1 MKNYLSYWRGLLLL
15 FLFITQYAVAAP
27 PPRVALVLGGGGA
40 RGLAHLGVLQG
51 LTQAGIPIDLI
62 VGTSA
67 GSIVGALYANNPD
80 AAALTNLML
89 DTSDKKLID
98 LSLLHATKG
107 PFVATKMDDFLCQH
121 LSVTQI
127 NQLKIKY
134 IAVATN
140 LQTGKTVAL
149 VNGPIVLAV
158 QASSALPPFFPPVKW
173 NNDLL
178 VDAGVTDPVP
188 VDVAKMYHPKVI
200 IAVSIAKQ
208 LPVYAQPKNI
218 VEVYDRATLIN
229 KLRFDELSAQGAD
242 VILTPNVAQVGL
254 FDDSHKIQLVDA
266 GRAAVQQAMPQICAL
281 LKQNHIKSGCD
292 KLST

>member
-1 MKNYLSYWRGLLLL
+1 
-15 FLFITQYAVAAP
+15 
-27 PPRVALVLGGGGA
+27 LGGGGA

-51 LTQAGIPIDLI
+51 LAQAGVPIDLI

-80 AAALTNLML
+80 ATAVTNLML
-89 DTSDKKLID
+89 DTSDKKLLD

-107 PFVATKMDDFLCQH
+107 PFVATKLDDFLCQH

-127 NQLKIKY
+127 NQLKIRY

-149 VNGPIVLAV
+149 VNGPIVMAV

-208 LPVYAQPKNI
+208 LPVYSQPKNI
-218 VEVYDRATLIN
+218 VAVYDRATLIN

-242 VILTPNVAQVGL
+242 IILTPNVAQIGL
-254 FDDSHKIQLVDA
+254 FDDSHKTQLVDA
-266 GRAAVQQAMPQICAL
+266 GRAAVQQALPQICTL

-292 KLST
+292 KLSS